1 MSCKPIL
8 YIFTKRISIE
18 SHSPLSVT
26 DNDGYGNGRVVTIK
40 KNISITLFLF
50 IFLDDIE
57 IEPLLEP
64 SSGTDGDSEPVYG
77 NVGLCT
83 IVPVKVED
91 LWDYVKANK
100 INDAEGLK
108 REYRVSVL
116 EYIQPNIDINT
127 LQKGMKLIYLAKIF
141 MDLLFIIIWLFFPQ
155 LIPAGL
161 TASCEVAKKPENK
174 DKNRYGNI
182 IACKSSQTNV

>member
-40 KNISITLFLF
+40 NNVSLY
-50 IFLDDIE
+50 FLDDIE

-77 NVGLCT
+77 NVGLCN

-108 REYRVSVL
+108 REYRVRVL

-127 LQKGMKLIYLAKIF
+127 LQLSKKEWNLYIWPKYL
-141 MDLLFIIIWLFFPQ
+141 W
-155 LIPAGL
+155 
-161 TASCEVAKKPENK
+161 TSN
-174 DKNRYGNI
+174 
-182 IACKSSQTNV
+182 S

>member
-8 YIFTKRISIE
+8 YFKKRISIE

-116 EYIQPNIDINT
+116 EYTQLNIDINT
-127 LQKGMKLIYLAKIF
+127 LQKGMKHIFGQNIYGPLIHNNLVIF
-141 MDLLFIIIWLFFPQ
+141 P
-155 LIPAGL
+155 P
-161 TASCEVAKKPENK
+161 S
-174 DKNRYGNI
+174 
-182 IACKSSQTNV
+182 

>member
-1 MSCKPIL
+1 M
-8 YIFTKRISIE
+8 
-18 SHSPLSVT
+18 
-26 DNDGYGNGRVVTIK
+26 
-40 KNISITLFLF
+40 
-50 IFLDDIE
+50 
-57 IEPLLEP
+57 
-64 SSGTDGDSEPVYG
+64 YG

-108 REYRVSVL
+108 REYRVRVL
-116 EYIQPNIDINT
+116 EYIQLNIDINT

-182 IACKSSQTNV
+182 IACKSTKAKMNVFRRCKSDCVCLNFIQLFGFVDISDDHSRVVLKPVHGDIHDDFTNANYIEVRGLTWIFLY